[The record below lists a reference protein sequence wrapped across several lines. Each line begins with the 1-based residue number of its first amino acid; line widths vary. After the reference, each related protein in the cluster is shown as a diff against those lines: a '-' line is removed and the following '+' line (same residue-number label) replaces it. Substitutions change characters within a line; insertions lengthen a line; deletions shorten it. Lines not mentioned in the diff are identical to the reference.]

1 MAKKSDILPLLKLSM
16 FKTSEDIVDTRKFIE
31 LGNNKA
37 NDFSGLRG
45 VAKKIE
51 KLLAQYENSE
61 QNTDEFFK
69 AVRRLKR
76 GSVIKNIGACIGAL
90 GVIAPAIML
99 ALRKFGDNKEY
110 QVKKDVEAKLN
121 ENA

>member
-1 MAKKSDILPLLKLSM
+1 M
-16 FKTSEDIVDTRKFIE
+16 
-31 LGNNKA
+31 
-37 NDFSGLRG
+37 
-45 VAKKIE
+45 
-51 KLLAQYENSE
+51 LAQYENSE

-69 AVRRLKR
+69 AVRKLKR